1 MKYENLSLRKEN
13 KKVSITNISYPVF
26 KKNHSIIKIRY
37 MGICKT
43 DIDVIHNN
51 FTIDNITV
59 GHEVSGYIVE
69 SDMFEIDTY
78 VGINPYNEN
87 GMNGLNNEG
96 FFSQY
101 IIVPNNR
108 IHPVSNN
115 LLATYIEPVAASLI
129 DIKEYIGNV
138 AIYGEGRIPNIIF
151 NILKKGRDDI
161 LLIKNI
167 KDINVDIQYNTIIQ
181 AEPNSL
187 NDIIDIISN
196 NGTIVLRNR
205 TFQNE
210 KLNSLKF
217 IKKGLSINSFYY
229 NDFNLAAT
237 YINNN
242 EDFLLEYMGEI
253 FNMDDWKKAV
263 EKALHSD
270 KKIFLTWD
278 NI

>member
-1 MKYENLSLRKEN
+1 MNYDNLSLRKEN
-13 KKVSITNISYPVF
+13 KIVKITNIPYPIF
-26 KKNHSIIKIRY
+26 KKNHSIIKIKY

-51 FTIDNITV
+51 FTIDNLTV

-129 DIKEYIGNV
+129 DIEKYKGNIAV
-138 AIYGEGRIPNIIF
+138 YGEGRIPNIIF
-151 NILKKGRDDI
+151 NILKKGKKD
-161 LLIKNI
+161 LLMIKNKEDI
-167 KDINVDIQYNTIIQ
+167 DINIKYNVIIQ
-181 AEPNSL
+181 AQANSL
-187 NDIIDIISN
+187 NDIIDIVSN

-210 KLNSLKF
+210 QLNSLTF
-217 IKKGLSINSFYY
+217 IKKGLSIDSFYY
-229 NDFNLAAT
+229 NDFRLAAT

-242 EDFLLEYMGEI
+242 EDFLLGYMGEI
-253 FNMDDWKKAV
+253 FNINNWQKAIN
-263 EKALHSD
+263 KAMCSD